1 MRENVML
8 CYPFEEGRLQR
19 WNPPYFLQ
27 RKLDGERCRALC
39 HTNSVKLISSEGHEF
54 IHLPHINE
62 ALRRLRLQNKEL
74 DGELYCHGMNFS
86 DIHSICSR
94 KVNPHP
100 EYALMEYHI
109 FDIIDEREQIY
120 RLRDLEELRQEVV
133 NRNCQE
139 EIKVMGSITVYT
151 LDTIMEVFED
161 YIADGYEGFILRNK
175 SGLYTRKRSTMIMKF
190 KPHKE
195 DVYEIIG
202 TQEEVSIQGKAKGAL
217 GAFLCRG
224 DDSSTFAVGS
234 GPALTREARE
244 LLWQEKENLVG
255 QYLQVKYQNLTP
267 GRGVP
272 RFPVALRVLD
282 LKGGKI

>member
-1 MRENVML
+1 MARSGIML
-8 CYPFEEGRLQR
+8 AHPFEERRLSK
-19 WNPPYFLQ
+19 WVPPYFIQ
-27 RKLDGERCRALC
+27 KKLDGERCRAMC
-39 HTNSVKLISSEGHEF
+39 FKDKVTLISSEGNQF
-54 IHLPHINE
+54 MHLPHINE
-62 ALRRLRLQNKEL
+62 ALMKLKLHGVEL

-109 FDIIDEREQIY
+109 FDIVENYEQIL
-120 RLRDLEELRQEVV
+120 RLKELEELRQLVV
-133 NRNCQE
+133 ECNCQE
-139 EIKVMGSITVYT
+139 ELKVVGSIVVYT
-151 LDTIMEVFED
+151 LEAIMEIFED
-161 YIADGYEGFILRNK
+161 YISDGYEGFILRNK
-175 SGLYTRKRSTMIMKF
+175 GGLYERKRSSGLLKF
-190 KPHKE
+190 KPHHE
-195 DVYEIIG
+195 DIYEICG
-202 TQEEVSIQGKAKGAL
+202 FQEEVSIHGVAKQAL

-224 DDSSTFAVGS
+224 DDSTTFSVGS

-244 LLWQEKENLVG
+244 ELWRDRAGLVG

-282 LKGGKI
+282 LKP